1 MKAFPKFLLAVCV
14 ILLGGLAAA
23 TALETKARTALVVD
37 YATGTVLL
45 EKNADLSLPPA
56 SMSKLMTLNM
66 VFEALQD
73 GRLTM
78 DEKLPVSKKAMSYG
92 GSTMFLTTR
101 DKVSVRDLIQGVIVL
116 SGNDACVV
124 LAEALAGSEEEFAK
138 SMTKRAKQLGMNNS
152 TFANSNGW
160 PDPNQRMSARDLVT
174 LATRLIRVFPQYYHF
189 FSEKEFPFDNRSP
202 ANRFNRNPLLK
213 LNIGADGLKT
223 GHTEEAGYGIVGSAV
238 RNGRRVVLMLSGLQ
252 SAEDRAS
259 EAAKL
264 MNWAFR
270 QFVEKKVLK
279 AGQTVGQANIWLG
292 DQATVDLK
300 IKEDLTAVL
309 PVANANEVKG
319 VITVTAPVP
328 APITKGQTLGT
339 LTLQIPGL
347 KTVSVPL
354 VAANDVA
361 KSGFV
366 PRLRLSAQLLMQRL
380 FALAN

>member
-1 MKAFPKFLLAVCV
+1 MKTYLRLLFTAGV
-14 ILLGGLAAA
+14 ILFGGLTAVS
-23 TALETKARTALVVD
+23 ALETKARTALVID
-37 YATGTVLL
+37 FSTGTVLL

-66 VFEALQD
+66 VFEALDD

-78 DEKLPVSKKAMSYG
+78 DEKLPVSAKAMSYG

-124 LAEALAGSEEEFAK
+124 LAEALAGSEEEFA
-138 SMTKRAKQLGMNNS
+138 SAMTKRAKQLGMTNS
-152 TFANSNGW
+152 RFANSNGW

-189 FSEKEFPFDNRSP
+189 FSEKEFPFDSRSP

-213 LNIGADGLKT
+213 LDIGADGLKT
-223 GHTEEAGYGIVGSAV
+223 GHTSEAGYGVVGSAV
-238 RNGRRVVLMLSGLQ
+238 RNGRRVVLMISGLQ
-252 SAEDRAS
+252 STKDRAS

-279 AGQTVGQANIWLG
+279 AGDTVGQAEIWQG
-292 DQATVDLK
+292 AQATVAMQ
-300 IKEDLTAVL
+300 IKEDVTAIL
-309 PVANANEVKG
+309 PVSNAKQLKG
-319 VITVTAPVP
+319 EITVSTPVQ
-328 APITKGQTLGT
+328 APITKGQELGT

-347 KTVSVPL
+347 KSVTVPL

-361 KSGFV
+361 KSGFLS
-366 PRLRLSAQLLMQRL
+366 RLGLSARILVQRL